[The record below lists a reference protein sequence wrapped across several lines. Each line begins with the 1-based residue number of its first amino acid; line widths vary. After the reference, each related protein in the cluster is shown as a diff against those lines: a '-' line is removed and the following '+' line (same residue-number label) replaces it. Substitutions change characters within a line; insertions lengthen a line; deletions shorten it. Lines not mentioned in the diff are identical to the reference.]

1 MESYNLSSRK
11 MFKNVKRKMFVQ
23 KLFKQKKTQTLQN
36 VLQKRKK
43 LTNMSINVNYLT
55 MQSNITSWPRKE

>member
-36 VLQKRKK
+36 VYKNEKNLQTCQCK
-43 LTNMSINVNYLT
+43 LFNDAI
-55 MQSNITSWPRKE
+55 